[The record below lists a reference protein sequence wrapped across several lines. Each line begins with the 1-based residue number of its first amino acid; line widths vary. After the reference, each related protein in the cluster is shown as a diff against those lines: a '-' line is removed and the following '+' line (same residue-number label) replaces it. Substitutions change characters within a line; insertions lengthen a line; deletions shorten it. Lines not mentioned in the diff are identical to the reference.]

1 MGGCHSN
8 KGGWTFFSAE
18 MADVELLRLIDLSLG
33 KEPCGVVNY
42 NYMHSLM
49 HEIVRR
55 LTIMEG
61 LNGGG
66 GGVSEPVKSLTVL
79 ADKQEAGKLELLGE
93 EMEDEVVKDGGSS
106 TGSLVGPEGR
116 KGGMTAMR
124 RASSRALR
132 PRTSL
137 LTAANDMGALDRK
150 LSELEVRMEAVE
162 SLPDLL
168 EKRASDSSATP
179 VNDMLNSIQMSK
191 RLDAAEQGLQKVEH
205 SAAGLVVVLIVCK

>member
-1 MGGCHSN
+1 
-8 KGGWTFFSAE
+8 
-18 MADVELLRLIDLSLG
+18 MADTELLRLIDLSLG

-55 LTIMEG
+55 LSVMEDM
-61 LNGGG
+61 NGGG
-66 GGVSEPVKSLTVL
+66 GGLSEAFKSLTGL
-79 ADKQEAGKLELLGE
+79 SDKQEPGKLDQLSE
-93 EMEDEVVKDGGSS
+93 EEGVKDGGDS
-106 TGSLVGPEGR
+106 TGSLVGPDGL
-116 KGGMTAMR
+116 KGGMTAQMR
-124 RASSRALR
+124 RASSRMLR

-162 SLPDLL
+162 SLPELL

-179 VNDMLNSIQMSK
+179 VNDMWNSIQMSK
-191 RLDAAEQGLQKVEH
+191 RMDAAEQGLQKVQCVH
-205 SAAGLVVVLIVCK
+205 TPLSCWPGQLCDNCQ

>member
-1 MGGCHSN
+1 ML
-8 KGGWTFFSAE
+8 SAE

-55 LTIMEG
+55 LTLMEG

-79 ADKQEAGKLELLGE
+79 ADKQDTGKLELLGE
-93 EMEDEVVKDGGSS
+93 EMEDEGVKDGVSS

-116 KGGMTAMR
+116 KGGIK
-124 RASSRALR
+124 RASSRTLR

-150 LSELEVRMEAVE
+150 LSELQFRMEAVE

-179 VNDMLNSIQMSK
+179 VNDMLNSIQMTK
-191 RLDAAEQGLQKVEH
+191 RLDAAEQGLQKVQH
-205 SAAGLVVVLIVCK
+205 SVAGLVIVC

>member
-1 MGGCHSN
+1 MS
-8 KGGWTFFSAE
+8 SVE
-18 MADVELLRLIDLSLG
+18 MADAELVRLIDLSLG

-55 LTIMEG
+55 LTFMEDQS
-61 LNGGG
+61 GG
-66 GGVSEPVKSLTVL
+66 GGVSLTGL
-79 ADKQEAGKLELLGE
+79 ADKQEAGKLEFLGE
-93 EMEDEVVKDGGSS
+93 EKEDEGGDSS
-106 TGSLVGPEGR
+106 GSLVGPEGR
-116 KGGMTAMR
+116 KGVMR
-124 RASSRALR
+124 RTSSRGLR

-191 RLDAAEQGLQKVEH
+191 RMDAAEKGLQKVP
-205 SAAGLVVVLIVCK
+205 GLVVVC

>member
-1 MGGCHSN
+1 MG
-8 KGGWTFFSAE
+8 
-18 MADVELLRLIDLSLG
+18 DVELVRLIDLSLG

-55 LTIMEG
+55 LTFMEDQTS
-61 LNGGG
+61 GG
-66 GGVSEPVKSLTVL
+66 GGVSEAVKSLTAL
-79 ADKQEAGKLELLGE
+79 ADKQESGKLELLGE
-93 EMEDEVVKDGGSS
+93 EKEDEAGGSS

-116 KGGMTAMR
+116 KSGMR
-124 RASSRALR
+124 RASSRGLR

-137 LTAANDMGALDRK
+137 LSAANNMGALDRK

-162 SLPDLL
+162 SLPELL
-168 EKRASDSSATP
+168 EKRASDSNATP

-191 RLDAAEQGLQKVEH
+191 RMDAAEQGLQKVQKC
-205 SAAGLVVVLIVCK
+205 AGGSVIVC